1 MKVLLLN
8 SSDLN
13 GGASR
18 AAYRLHQGLIS
29 IGINSQMLVQSQEGR
44 DSTVISPQNQIG
56 KEFSKLRPRFGRLPL
71 KLYPNRKTSEY
82 SASWLPD
89 GIAAKVEKLAPDVI
103 NLHFICE
110 SYLQIQTIAK
120 FKQPLVWTLQDMWA
134 FTGGCHYNQDC
145 DRYINSCGTC
155 PQLGSNR
162 HWDLSRWQWHSKAK
176 HWKNLDFTIITPSI
190 WLAKAAQSSSLFRSM
205 RVEVIPC
212 GLDTSK
218 YKPINRQI
226 ARKQLNLPQDK
237 HLVLFGAVNGTSNY
251 RKGFHLLL
259 PALQSLSKSGWSDR
273 LELVIFGSSQ
283 PLNPPEFGFKSCY
296 LGKFN
301 DDVSLALLYAAV
313 DVFIAPSI
321 QDNLPNTV
329 MEALACGTP
338 CVAFNIGG
346 MPDMIEHQRNGYL
359 AQPFEIEDLAQGIAW
374 ILEDKERHQKI
385 CDRAR
390 EKVEKEFPLELQA
403 RRYTSLYTSLLKA
416 DKSKY

>member
-1 MKVLLLN
+1 MKVVLLN
-8 SSDLN
+8 SSDSN

-18 AAYRLHQGLIS
+18 AAYRLHQGLIG
-29 IGINSQMLVQSQEGR
+29 IGINSQMLVQIQESN
-44 DSTVISPQNQIG
+44 DSTVISPQNKIG
-56 KEFSKLRPRFGRLPL
+56 KELNKLRPRFSRLPL

-82 SASWLPD
+82 SSSWLPD
-89 GIAAKVEKLAPDVI
+89 RIAAKVKKLAPDVI

-110 SYLQIQTIAK
+110 SYLQIQTIASLK
-120 FKQPLVWTLQDMWA
+120 KPLIWTLHDMWA
-134 FTGGCHYNQDC
+134 FTGGCHYNQNC

-155 PQLGSNR
+155 PQLGSDRNL
-162 HWDLSRWQWHSKAK
+162 DLSRWQWQSKAK
-176 HWKNLDFTIITPSI
+176 YWKNLDFTIITPSK
-190 WLAKAAQSSSLFRSM
+190 WLAKEAQASSLFKSTRI
-205 RVEVIPC
+205 EVIPY
-212 GLDTSK
+212 GLDINK
-218 YKPINRQI
+218 YKPINRQT
-226 ARKQLNLPQDK
+226 AREQLNLPQDK
-237 HLVLFGAVNGTSNY
+237 HLVLFGAVNGTSNH

-273 LELVIFGSSQ
+273 LELVIFGCSQ
-283 PLNPPEFGFKSCY
+283 PLNPPEFGFKSGY

-301 DDVSLALLYAAV
+301 DDASLALLYAAV

-374 ILEDKERHQKI
+374 VLEDKQRRQKL

-390 EKVEKEFPLELQA
+390 EKVEQEFTLELQA
-403 RRYTSLYTSLLKA
+403 HRYASVYTSVLKE
-416 DKSKY
+416 YNFNF